1 MNTAILIEYL
11 PLFAKAAV
19 VTLKISLAGIAVSL
33 LVGLLC
39 SYIQYFRIPVLSQI
53 VQVYIELS
61 RNTPMLVQL
70 FFIYFGLPKIGIS
83 WSRET
88 CAVVAL
94 VFLGGSYM
102 SEAIRSGLEAVEPV
116 QTESAVSLGMSPFQV
131 MRFVVIPQA
140 MAVSFPAVVANIVFL
155 IKETS
160 VVSAIALADLMY
172 VAKDLIGNDYNTQEA
187 LFMLV
192 MFYLIILLPVSI
204 LSSVAER
211 RIRYAG
217 FGN

>member
-1 MNTAILIEYL
+1 
-11 PLFAKAAV
+11 
-19 VTLKISLAGIAVSL
+19 
-33 LVGLLC
+33 
-39 SYIQYFRIPVLSQI
+39 
-53 VQVYIELS
+53 
-61 RNTPMLVQL
+61 
-70 FFIYFGLPKIGIS
+70 
-83 WSRET
+83 
-88 CAVVAL
+88 
-94 VFLGGSYM
+94 
-102 SEAIRSGLEAVEPV
+102 
-116 QTESAVSLGMSPFQV
+116 MSPFQV

>member
-102 SEAIRSGLEAVEPV
+102 SEAIRSGLEAV
-116 QTESAVSLGMSPFQV
+116 
-131 MRFVVIPQA
+131 
-140 MAVSFPAVVANIVFL
+140 
-155 IKETS
+155 
-160 VVSAIALADLMY
+160 
-172 VAKDLIGNDYNTQEA
+172 
-187 LFMLV
+187 
-192 MFYLIILLPVSI
+192 
-204 LSSVAER
+204 
-211 RIRYAG
+211 
-217 FGN
+217 